1 MWRRKHNRRS
11 SVSAASPSSHHAPGA
26 SRPSSRSSLRPSARL
41 SARPACLP
49 HMCSL
54 RFSSARRL
62 IGSPF
67 PRRLAFFSS
76 AHRLALGSYRP
87 GSPPHRQAGRGE
99 TKTRSTAGIGW
110 RAAACLPR
118 MATGCCGRSSTADGC
133 GRGRWRGVLACLGA
147 MDGAARSFLDRF
159 SFPLIGSSNRLG
171 PGSFHHPI
179 SHHLIDGEEPSFP
192 FRPTPSRLLFSACLL
207 WLVPPSPAGGC
218 EGYDMG
224 CGGWRLTGLL
234 ASRHAV
240 PLSRC
245 RSFARCYM
253 ICVNRAARSCL
264 GCCGAFYGLFC
275 PLSCRRWRF

>member
-1 MWRRKHNRRS
+1 MPLERLAPRLVPRFAPRP
-11 SVSAASPSSHHAPGA
+11 VSRLVLLACLICVPCGSHRLVV
-26 SRPSSRSSLRPSARL
+26 SSARL
-41 SARPACLP
+41 SLGG
-49 HMCSL
+49 L
-54 RFSSARRL
+54 LSSRRL
-62 IGSPF
+62 IGSPLARIALAPRPIDKRDGARRKRDRLRASDGGRLLAYHGWRRGVVGGHRRRMAAGVGVGVGCLLASGRWTERLDRSSIVSLF
-67 PRRLAFFSS
+67 PSS
-76 AHRLALGSYRP
+76 AHPIGSAP
-87 GSPPHRQAGRGE
+87 APFIIPSL
-99 TKTRSTAGIGW
+99 II
-110 RAAACLPR
+110 
-118 MATGCCGRSSTADGC
+118 SST
-133 GRGRWRGVLACLGA
+133 GRNLL
-147 MDGAARSFLDRF
+147 
-159 SFPLIGSSNRLG
+159 
-171 PGSFHHPI
+171 
-179 SHHLIDGEEPSFP
+179 FP